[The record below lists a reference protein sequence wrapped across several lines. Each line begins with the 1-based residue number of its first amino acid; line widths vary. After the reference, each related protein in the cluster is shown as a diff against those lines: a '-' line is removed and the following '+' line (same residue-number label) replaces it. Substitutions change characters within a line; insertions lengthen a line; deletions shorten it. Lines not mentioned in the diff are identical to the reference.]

1 MDEDDEDDEADVEA
15 SDPSARPSFG
25 TSFGGW
31 VLSLASPLDDAHDAE
46 DDAYVRPQTF
56 SNPFASREHAL
67 RSIGRDAITLPGPH
81 RAPVL

>member
-1 MDEDDEDDEADVEA
+1 MDEDDEDDDADVEA

-46 DDAYVRPQTF
+46 DDA
-56 SNPFASREHAL
+56 
-67 RSIGRDAITLPGPH
+67 
-81 RAPVL
+81 

>member
-25 TSFGGW
+25 QSSFGGW

-46 DDAYVRPQTF
+46 DDA
-56 SNPFASREHAL
+56 
-67 RSIGRDAITLPGPH
+67 
-81 RAPVL
+81 